1 MLLSITMDISFTTD
15 LWFDYLRSR
24 PGVEEQVPVYR
35 IEVLLLTNDA
45 PVAVPFLAQLEAKG
59 FIEGVNPVFTRWT
72 QLEYRKDQ
80 TSIFVE
86 TLKKLCRGSGA

>member
-1 MLLSITMDISFTTD
+1 M
-15 LWFDYLRSR
+15 
-24 PGVEEQVPVYR
+24 EEQVPVYR

-59 FIEGVNPVFTRWT
+59 FIEGVNPVFTRWK

-86 TLKKLCRGSGA
+86 TLKNSAGGPARRPRNHFPLRHNQTVRLEE